1 MQTFYKTTIR
11 LKKSAIEYFFQH
23 SSKIRKTCFLPNS
36 PPHLFPRLLSTIS
49 TTIKKKCK
57 ASRTKQTNCA
67 HRRENSRTIKRRWEN
82 SPLTVCRPHLLARE
96 RLKENGKRKKRGIL
110 AVTGSPKGDV
120 EGMLLKKEDGLEST
134 PSKRDYDVFVA
145 FVVLARTDRPSI
157 ARVEMYNG
165 DINIFCNF
173 GL

>member
-1 MQTFYKTTIR
+1 MFC
-11 LKKSAIEYFFQH
+11 FFQNT
-23 SSKIRKTCFLPNS
+23 SNIWKTCFLQNS

-67 HRRENSRTIKRRWEN
+67 HRRENSRTKKKKVGKF
-82 SPLTVCRPHLLARE
+82 SPHRPSSSPSCSV
-96 RLKENGKRKKRGIL
+96 KTKRKWKKEKRGIL

-120 EGMLLKKEDGLEST
+120 EGMLQKKEDGLEST
-134 PSKRDYDVFVA
+134 PSARDYAVFVA

-173 GL
+173 GF